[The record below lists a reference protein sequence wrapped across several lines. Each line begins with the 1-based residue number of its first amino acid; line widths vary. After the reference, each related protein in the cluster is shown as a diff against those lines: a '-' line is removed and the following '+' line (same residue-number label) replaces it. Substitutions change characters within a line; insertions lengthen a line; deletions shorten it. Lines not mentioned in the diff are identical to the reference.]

1 MKVHHARVAPA
12 TGITRVPTTAVSVPE
27 TAFSESIQVRL
38 LRPAPLIPHLGHDS
52 ACSDIS
58 APHSLHLVRGI
69 ASLHCYKKIP
79 ISEFQHFWGNP
90 GNFSKAK
97 DLKLF

>member
-1 MKVHHARVAPA
+1 MKVHYARVAPA
-12 TGITRVPTTAVSVPE
+12 TGIISVPTTEFSVPE

-58 APHSLHLVRGI
+58 APHSLHLIRGI
-69 ASLHCYKKIP
+69 AFPPYYTKIP
-79 ISEFQHFWGNP
+79 ISEFQHFCGNV
-90 GNFSKAK
+90 GNSSK
-97 DLKLF
+97 DLKLHTT